1 MFLQVSQL
9 DVHYD
14 GRPQPAVCGAS
25 FGLRAGDIG
34 VLIGPSGCG
43 KTTLLRAVAGL
54 EAVSAG
60 DIRLSGEPVSRPG
73 HTVAP
78 EERRIGMVFQDY
90 ALFPH
95 LDIGQNIAFGIH
107 HLPRAQRVSRVAEV
121 LALVG
126 LDGAQSRFPHE
137 LSGGQ
142 QQRVALARALAPNPR
157 LLLLDEPFSNLDV
170 DLRERLAH
178 EVRTILKAAQ
188 ATALFVTHDQLE
200 AFAIGDVIG
209 VMHEGRLQQWD
220 DAYTLYHRPATRF
233 VAEFI
238 GHGVVMPARLREVAQ
253 QVVVQTPLGDLTDVA
268 ECPLPCAFADGA
280 CDLLLR
286 ADDIV
291 HDDDAPVKAAIVR
304 KAFRGSEFL
313 YTLRLASGETVMAH
327 VPSHHD
333 HRIGEW
339 IGIRAQVDH
348 VVTFNRACPPEH
360 RDQCQQ
366 PCSAPCAQACAA
378 TLPHLRQEHSVVS
391 GPARR
396 A

>member
-1 MFLQVSQL
+1 MFVEVSKLRVQ
-9 DVHYD
+9 YA
-14 GRPQPAVCGAS
+14 GRPLPAVDDVS

-54 EAVSAG
+54 ERATAG
-60 DIRLSGEPVSRPG
+60 DIRIAGEVVGSADTHVP
-73 HTVAP
+73 A
-78 EERRIGMVFQDY
+78 EARRIGMVFQDY

-95 LDIGQNIAFGIH
+95 IDVGRNVGFGIH
-107 HLPRAQRVSRVAEV
+107 QLPRPERAARVAEV

-126 LDGAQSRFPHE
+126 LPGIERRFPHE

-142 QQRVALARALAPNPR
+142 QQRVALARALAPQPK

-178 EVRTILKAAQ
+178 EIRAILKAAH

-209 VMHEGRLQQWD
+209 VMHEGRLHQWD

-233 VAEFI
+233 VADFI
-238 GHGVVMPARLREVAQ
+238 GHGVFAPATLRELGDEVI
-253 QVVVQTPLGDLTDVA
+253 VQTPLGELPDLS
-268 ECPLPCAFADGA
+268 ERGLPHAFASGE
-280 CDLLLR
+280 CDVLLR

-291 HDDDAPVKAAIVR
+291 HDDDAPVKAEIMR

-313 YTLRLASGETVMAH
+313 YTLRLASGQIVLAH

-333 HRIGEW
+333 HKIGEW
-339 IGIRAQVDH
+339 IGIRAEMDH
-348 VVTFNRACPPEH
+348 VVTFAR
-360 RDQCQQ
+360 Q
-366 PCSAPCAQACAA
+366 PAA
-378 TLPHLRQEHSVVS
+378 
-391 GPARR
+391 
-396 A
+396 

>member
-1 MFLQVSQL
+1 MFLELSQL
-9 DVHYD
+9 SVQYA
-14 GRPQPAVCGAS
+14 GRPQPAVREVS
-25 FGLRAGDIG
+25 FGLQAGDIG

-54 EAVSAG
+54 EPVTHG
-60 DIRLSGEPVSRPG
+60 DIRLSGSVVSAAG
-73 HTVAP
+73 VTVAP

-95 LDIGQNIAFGIH
+95 LDVRHNVGFGVH
-107 HLPRAQRVSRVAEV
+107 HLPRAERARRVAEV

-126 LDGAQSRFPHE
+126 LSGSEARYPHE

-142 QQRVALARALAPNPR
+142 QQRVALARALAPRPQ

-178 EVRTILKAAQ
+178 EVRMILKAAN

-200 AFAIGDVIG
+200 AFAIGDTIG
-209 VMHEGRLQQWD
+209 VMHEGQLHQWD
-220 DAYTLYHRPATRF
+220 DAYSLYHRPATRF
-233 VAEFI
+233 VADFI
-238 GHGVVMPARLREVAQ
+238 GHGVFTPATLREVDN
-253 QVVVQTPLGDLTDVA
+253 QVVVHTALGDLTDMA
-268 ECPLPCAFADGA
+268 ECPLPGAFVSGE
-280 CDLLLR
+280 CDVLLR

-291 HDDDAPVKAAIVR
+291 HDDDAPVKAQIMR

-313 YTLRLASGETVMAH
+313 YTLRLRTGETVLAH

-333 HRIGEW
+333 HKIGEW

-348 VVTFNRACPPEH
+348 VVTFER
-360 RDQCQQ
+360 
-366 PCSAPCAQACAA
+366 
-378 TLPHLRQEHSVVS
+378 VV
-391 GPARR
+391 
-396 A
+396 